1 MVSLSSSS
9 VPHYYRYRHRSVRV
23 SVYHGLFRKCLSY
36 DVVYET
42 YGWNTWS
49 YRKLDRADKSQRH
62 SKSYCQYPGL
72 CTVLPTT
79 EVEKV
84 ENIIFTFTHM
94 FASEPRDGIL
104 GHQFNKRLESFAP
117 CYSQFLL
124 LAKSVK
130 SPRNKKTGVY
140 SFIAFLEQKFFKNEG
155 RKTDNSSL
163 RRPKF
168 MPRDID

>member
-23 SVYHGLFRKCLSY
+23 SVYHGVFRKCLSY

-42 YGWNTWS
+42 YGWKTWA
-49 YRKLDRADKSQRH
+49 YRKLDRADKSQRR

-72 CTVLPTT
+72 WILPIT

-84 ENIIFTFTHM
+84 ENIIFTFTHI

-104 GHQFNKRLESFAP
+104 GHQFNLTK
-117 CYSQFLL
+117 YSSLL
-124 LAKSVK
+124 LHAIHSPFSWRVFFIKKSILF
-130 SPRNKKTGVY
+130 SG
-140 SFIAFLEQKFFKNEG
+140 FKNPL
-155 RKTDNSSL
+155 KKIS
-163 RRPKF
+163 K
-168 MPRDID
+168 